1 MFNLKISVLINLLLE
16 NVVRRYNF
24 PPLKI
29 KSRCENRL
37 QTLSAEDDKEGVFV
51 EERKKYG
58 GNRKKM
64 RKRERERKPTSSYN
78 LYTL

>member
-1 MFNLKISVLINLLLE
+1 
-16 NVVRRYNF
+16 
-24 PPLKI
+24 
-29 KSRCENRL
+29 L